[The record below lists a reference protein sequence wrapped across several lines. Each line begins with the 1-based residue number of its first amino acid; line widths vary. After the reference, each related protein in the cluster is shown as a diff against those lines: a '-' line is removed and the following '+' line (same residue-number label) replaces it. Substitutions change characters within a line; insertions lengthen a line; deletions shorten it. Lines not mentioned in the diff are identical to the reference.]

1 MKQITAILCLA
12 LSGYGVGFGQPLFA
26 AEQPPARVVVE
37 AVSEK
42 VIATRSNLTG
52 VVDFD
57 RISAVSGETS
67 GRVIEQHAV
76 EGALIKS
83 GQTLLVLNSD
93 LILKDMDI
101 KQKQRAQVSAD
112 IEKLNRTLKRLESLL
127 ATNSASRQAYDDARF
142 DHRSLQKK
150 REVLDEEMARLQLQL
165 NMSTVTAPFDG
176 VVLEKLKER
185 GEWIDPGSAICKLAS
200 TNDLVIRVSISENLA
215 RYQTVDLAVPVTIP
229 ALDLKLTG
237 KILGL
242 MPVANLRSKSLT
254 LKISI
259 PYQTGM
265 AQNMSAT
272 VEIPTSTPTTLRML
286 PRDAL
291 VNFKGKDF
299 VYTVKD
305 GKAKMLPISI
315 VVRRGDMLGVQD
327 PSIAAGMRVVT
338 DGNDRLRPDQA
349 VQIIEK

>member
-1 MKQITAILCLA
+1 MKQILSLFIVALA
-12 LSGYGVGFGQPLFA
+12 YFCNSLFA
-26 AEQPPARVVVE
+26 AEPPPARVVV
-37 AVSEK
+37 K
-42 VIATRSNLTG
+42 VVTEQKIATQSLLTG

-57 RISAVSGETS
+57 RISAVSSETS
-67 GRVIEQHAV
+67 GRVVELHAI
-76 EGALIKS
+76 EGALIQS
-83 GQTLLVLNSD
+83 GEALIVLNSD

-127 ATNSASRQAYDDARF
+127 ATNAASRQAHDDALF

-176 VVLEKLKER
+176 VVLEKLKEH
-185 GEWIDPGSAICKLAS
+185 GEWVDPGSAICKLAS
-200 TNDLVIRVSISENLA
+200 TKDLVVRVSISENLA
-215 RYQTVDLAVPVTIP
+215 RFQTVGLTVPVSIP
-229 ALDLKLTG
+229 ALDLTLTG
-237 KILGL
+237 TIMGL

-254 LKISI
+254 LKIRI

-272 VEIPTSTPTTLRML
+272 VEIPTSHPQTLRML

-291 VNFKGKDF
+291 VNVKGKDF
-299 VYTVKD
+299 VYTVED
-305 GKAKMLPISI
+305 GKAKLLPIDI
-315 VVRRGDMLGVQD
+315 TVRSGDMLGIQN
-327 PSIAAGMRVVT
+327 PPITTGMQVVV

-349 VQIIEK
+349 VQIIEP